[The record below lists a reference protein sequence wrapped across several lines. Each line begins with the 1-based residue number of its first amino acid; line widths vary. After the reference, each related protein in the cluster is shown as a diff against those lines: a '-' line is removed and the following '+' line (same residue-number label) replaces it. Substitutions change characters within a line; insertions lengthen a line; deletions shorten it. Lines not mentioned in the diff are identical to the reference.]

1 MSAQNT
7 NKDRLLFVIKNIPKT
22 YISLTIFQTLHVASK
37 TFVYWICSNPED
49 FIAPFLFS
57 AVLGLQASEQ

>member
-1 MSAQNT
+1 M
-7 NKDRLLFVIKNIPKT
+7 
-22 YISLTIFQTLHVASK
+22 FQTLHVASK

-57 AVLGLQASEQ
+57 AVLGLQASDQ

>member
-1 MSAQNT
+1 M
-7 NKDRLLFVIKNIPKT
+7 
-22 YISLTIFQTLHVASK
+22 FQTLHVASK

-57 AVLGLQASEQ
+57 AVLGLQASEQKITISSEKRDVRRMIY